1 MLGASPRTQRSH
13 SSIQLPP
20 EFSQGITQVP
30 LFAYKTSDFVY
41 DLRESTSNDERE
53 EEEEG
58 DQFLER
64 EKEIPK
70 NKKLKDLIH
79 QRWEAG
85 KERGAINYQ
94 LNCMYKFLDGNY
106 ELCIQLNAER
116 GELRRKPM
124 RFKSIREPF
133 SPLRFN
139 FTKLNEAEVMLYL
152 KCEDRPITNDPL
164 DRHLVAVNASPL
176 TKYHSLIIPTVNKCL
191 PQVLT
196 ATGVRVAVDMMLL
209 VVDETFHVLFNS
221 LLGHASVNHL
231 HLHTLYWP
239 YDSDLVNRRF
249 EPLGDIKD
257 AYVIRPPDWFCS
269 AFAFQ
274 LLNKDG
280 YEKFMSNLT
289 KCVEFLTE
297 RDQAHNVFFTR
308 AQAVRLDGALRV
320 EDRRN
325 ERGRYVTAYVFPR
338 SNMHG
343 AKPPTSF
350 SPAACE
356 LAGCLTAYTYRFF
369 ESVTEQAAVRVI
381 EEEALLPEERFS
393 NLSTDLGCLLAG
405 RPVINRPAAFSQLE
419 GLTSPEIDELHDS
432 FQTFEPHSP
441 ARTPRNGR
449 PRTSSA
455 DALFMSRLKID

>member
-1 MLGASPRTQRSH
+1 MLGAGPRTQRSH

-20 EFSQGITQVP
+20 EYCSGQTQVP
-30 LFAYKTSDFVY
+30 LFTYKTADFIY
-41 DLRESTSNDERE
+41 DLRESTSNE
-53 EEEEG
+53 EEAS
-58 DQFLER
+58 DTS
-64 EKEIPK
+64 KPK
-70 NKKLKDLIH
+70 RLKDLLH
-79 QRWEAG
+79 QRWEAA
-85 KERGAINYQ
+85 KERGAMNYN
-94 LNCMYKFLDGNY
+94 LNCLYKFLDGNF
-106 ELCIQLNAER
+106 ECSIQLNSER

-124 RFKSIREPF
+124 RFRHIREPF
-133 SPLRFN
+133 NQLRFN

-152 KCEDRPITNDPL
+152 KCEDLPITNDPL

-176 TKYHSLIIPTVNKCL
+176 ERDHSLIIPSVNKCL

-196 ATGVRVAVDMMLL
+196 TTGIRIATDVMLL
-209 VVDETFHVLFNS
+209 VDDDTFHVLFNS

-249 EPLGDIKD
+249 EPLNDSHD
-257 AYVIRPPDWFCS
+257 AFVIRPPDWFCC

-280 YEKFMSNLT
+280 YEKFIRNLT

-297 RDQAHNVFFTR
+297 REQAHNLFFTR
-308 AQAVRLDGALRV
+308 AQPIRTTGAVRS

-325 ERGRYVTAYVFPR
+325 ELGRYITAYVFPR
-338 SNMHG
+338 VNMHG
-343 AKPPTSF
+343 AKPPTNF
-350 SPAACE
+350 NPAACE

-369 ESVTEQAAVRVI
+369 ESVTEQAAVRII
-381 EEEALLPEERFS
+381 EEEASLPDDRFS
-393 NLSTDLGCLLAG
+393 LLASDLGCLLAG
-405 RPVINRPAAFSQLE
+405 RPIISRPIALSTLE

-441 ARTPRNGR
+441 ARTPRSSR
-449 PRTSSA
+449 PRTASA
-455 DALFMSRLKID
+455 DALFMSKLRLE